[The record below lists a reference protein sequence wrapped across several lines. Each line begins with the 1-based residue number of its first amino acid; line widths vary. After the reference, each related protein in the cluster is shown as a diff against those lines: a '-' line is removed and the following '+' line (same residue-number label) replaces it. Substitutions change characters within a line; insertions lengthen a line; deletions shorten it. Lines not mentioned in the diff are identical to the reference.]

1 MTRQHKS
8 NKQRS
13 ASKQASRQSSHSGS
27 QQALPHGASRTG
39 KQNASQVT
47 PRKVFTIIICVLVA
61 LGLMLPV
68 TGFGVASCASTLQN
82 QQSPQGDESPQ
93 P

>member
-8 NKQRS
+8 NKQRQ
-13 ASKQASRQSSHSGS
+13 ASKQALRQSSHPGS
-27 QQALPHGASRTG
+27 QQMPPHGASRTG
-39 KQNASQVT
+39 KQGASQVT

-68 TGFGVASCASTLQN
+68 TGIGVASCASTLQD
-82 QQSPQGDESPQ
+82 QQSPQSAQSSQ